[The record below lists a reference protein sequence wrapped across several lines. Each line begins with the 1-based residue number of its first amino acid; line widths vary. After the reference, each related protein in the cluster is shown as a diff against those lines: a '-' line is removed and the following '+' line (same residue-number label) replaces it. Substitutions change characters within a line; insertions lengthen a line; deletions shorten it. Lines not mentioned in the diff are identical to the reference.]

1 MNCLYKIPCY
11 LKACLYW
18 NKLTFLLSLNASS
31 RQTPSKSPLPFTQ
44 GWPVHVYSGVTVT
57 SMFVFIHVD
66 FIFAGHL
73 LKDEKTLDSYGIQD
87 GFTIY
92 VMKKCPEPEPIG
104 MKDIY

>member
-1 MNCLYKIPCY
+1 
-11 LKACLYW
+11 
-18 NKLTFLLSLNASS
+18 
-31 RQTPSKSPLPFTQ
+31 
-44 GWPVHVYSGVTVT
+44 
-57 SMFVFIHVD
+57 MFVFIHVD

-104 MKDIY
+104 MKDIYWT